1 MLDQSVNNKYAQKTL
16 IVLNTILLEI
26 FMTEKPRT
34 AARKARHQDPN
45 NCPVEA
51 ALNRIGG
58 KWKGLIVLR
67 LLVRMRRFNEL
78 LRSLPGCTQRM
89 LTNQLRELEAD
100 GIVHREVYAEV
111 PPRVE
116 YSLTETGRDLMPMIR
131 AMCEWG
137 QKHIQRIQPNFESA
151 FKDAA

>member
-1 MLDQSVNNKYAQKTL
+1 MR
-16 IVLNTILLEI
+16 
-26 FMTEKPRT
+26 KPRHT
-34 AARKARHQDPN
+34 DIEL
-45 NCPVEA
+45 CPVEA

-67 LLVRMRRFNEL
+67 LLQRTWRFNEL

-89 LTNQLRELEAD
+89 LTNQLREMEED
-100 GIVHREVYAEV
+100 GLVHRKVFPEV

-116 YSLTETGRDLMPMIR
+116 YSLTEIGQDLAPTIR

-137 QKHIQRIQPNFESA
+137 QKNIHGVEPDFESVLQSA
-151 FKDAA
+151 S

>member
-1 MLDQSVNNKYAQKTL
+1 MKTSAR
-16 IVLNTILLEI
+16 
-26 FMTEKPRT
+26 KPRHDT
-34 AARKARHQDPN
+34 ADD
-45 NCPVEA
+45 CPVEA

-67 LLVRMRRFNEL
+67 LLARTWRFNEL

-100 GIVHREVYAEV
+100 GLVHREVYPEV

-116 YSLTETGRDLMPMIR
+116 YSLTDMGRELRPVIR
-131 AMCEWG
+131 TMSEWG
-137 QKHIQRIQPNFESA
+137 QKNIQGVKPDFNKVIKA
-151 FKDAA
+151 VM

>member
-1 MLDQSVNNKYAQKTL
+1 MAERRV
-16 IVLNTILLEI
+16 VR
-26 FMTEKPRT
+26 P
-34 AARKARHQDPN
+34 RKARHADPSD
-45 NCPVEA
+45 CPVEA

-67 LLVRMRRFNEL
+67 LLVRTRRFNEL

-100 GIVHREVYAEV
+100 GIVHRKVYAEV

-116 YSLTETGRDLMPMIR
+116 YSLTEMGRELLPVVR
-131 AMCEWG
+131 TMCEWG
-137 QKHIQRIQPNFESA
+137 QKHVQKVEPDF
-151 FKDAA
+151 DAMINHAM

>member
-1 MLDQSVNNKYAQKTL
+1 MA
-16 IVLNTILLEI
+16 
-26 FMTEKPRT
+26 KPAGV
-34 AARKARHQDPN
+34 AARKARHRDPGL
-45 NCPVEA
+45 CPVEA

-67 LLVRMRRFNEL
+67 LLVRTRRFNEL

-100 GIVHREVYAEV
+100 GIVHRKVYAEV

-116 YSLTETGRDLMPMIR
+116 YSLTETGRDLLPTIR

-137 QKHIQRIQPNFESA
+137 QKHVQRIEPDFEAA
-151 FKDAA
+151 FKDAV

>member
-1 MLDQSVNNKYAQKTL
+1 M
-16 IVLNTILLEI
+16 
-26 FMTEKPRT
+26 
-34 AARKARHQDPN
+34 RKQRHSDIEH
-45 NCPVEA
+45 CPVEA

-67 LLVRMRRFNEL
+67 LLLRTWRFNEL

-89 LTNQLRELEAD
+89 LTNQLRELEQD
-100 GIVHREVYAEV
+100 GIIHREVFPVV

-116 YSLTETGRDLMPMIR
+116 YSLTETGRDLVPMIR

-137 QKHIQRIQPNFESA
+137 QKHVQGIEPDFDAMQRKASA
-151 FKDAA
+151 VHRA

>member
-1 MLDQSVNNKYAQKTL
+1 MLDWSEKNKYAQISL
-16 IVLNTILLEI
+16 IVSDIILLEI
-26 FMTEKPRT
+26 FMAKKPRT

-67 LLVRMRRFNEL
+67 LLVRIRRFNEL

-137 QKHIQRIQPNFESA
+137 QKHIQRIAPNFESA

>member
-1 MLDQSVNNKYAQKTL
+1 
-16 IVLNTILLEI
+16 
-26 FMTEKPRT
+26 MTRET
-34 AARKARHQDPN
+34 AATARKARHDNPN
-45 NCPVEA
+45 DCPVEA

-67 LLVRMRRFNEL
+67 LLIRTWRFNEL

-100 GIVHREVYAEV
+100 GIVHRKVYAEV

-116 YSLTETGRDLMPMIR
+116 YSLTEIGRDLMPTVR

-137 QKHIQRIQPNFESA
+137 QRHVQGVEPDFEAIINSA
-151 FKDAA
+151 A